1 MEKSNK
7 SLFSVPVVNRRPW
20 GQLSLVLNI
29 FPVPGFGNIVAGVK
43 GRHYASVIVG
53 IVLAVVDIV
62 AIALNYIKPAD
73 WIVPTV
79 FAVWVLSVLLGIKI
93 FTKSKK

>member
-29 FPVPGFGNIVAGVK
+29 FPVPGIGSLVAGVK
-43 GRHYASVIVG
+43 SRHYGSVLVG
-53 IVLAVVDIV
+53 IILAVVNIV
-62 AIALNYIKPAD
+62 TIALNYINPAG

-79 FAVWVLSVLLGIKI
+79 FAVWALSILLGVRI